1 MSSAC
6 RRDPV
11 YSTRIDLVN
20 DDLDINYERLLDGY
34 KDISNVCSGNF
45 DISDSEGGTTINNFL
60 EDLITMSTHVKEKN
74 REKARNIQ
82 NTLGEI
88 QRSTNSET
96 RDYDNLLENTSM
108 LDQITNMNKDQM
120 KIFVEKYFYLIVKVI
135 FILFIFYLLYNRSS
149 FVVTLSLG
157 SIFGGLVDKAKGAIS
172 SSSGFVKNIG
182 QKIGDLEKKE
192 KMKDRTKPQSNQGVA
207 KPTNASK
214 SGIQSSNT
222 GIGSSNPK
230 FGTNPIQK
238 DIYTQSLDRV

>member
-1 MSSAC
+1 MTCTS
-6 RRDPV
+6 DPD
-11 YSTRIDLVN
+11 YSTRIHLVN
-20 DDLDINYERLLDGY
+20 YDLDTNYERLLAGY
-34 KDISNVCSGNF
+34 TDISNVCSGNF
-45 DISDSEGGTTINNFL
+45 DTSDSSGGTTIGIFL
-60 EDLITMSTHVKEKN
+60 EDLIKMSTHVKEKN

-120 KIFVEKYFYLIVKVI
+120 EIFVEKYFYLIVKVI
-135 FILFIFYLLYNRSS
+135 FILLIFYLLYNRSS

-157 SIFGGLVDKAKGAIS
+157 TIFGGLVDRAKGAFS
-172 SSSGFVKNIG
+172 SSTGFVKNIG

-192 KMKDRTKPQSNQGVA
+192 KMKDRTKPQTNQGAA

-214 SGIQSSNT
+214 SRIQSSNT

-238 DIYTQSLDRV
+238 DIYTQSLD

>member
-6 RRDPV
+6 SSDPG
-11 YSTRIDLVN
+11 YYTRIDLVN
-20 DDLDINYERLLDGY
+20 YDLDTNYGRLLAGY
-34 KDISNVCSGNF
+34 TDISNTCGGNF
-45 DISDSEGGTTINNFL
+45 DISDISYGNMIGNFL
-60 EDLITMSTHVKEKN
+60 EDLITMSTKIKEIN
-74 REKARNIQ
+74 RQKAKNIQ

-88 QRSTNSET
+88 ERSANSET

-120 KIFVEKYFYLIVKVI
+120 EIFVEKYFYLIVKVI
-135 FILFIFYLLYNRSS
+135 FILLIFYLLYNRSS
-149 FVVTLSLG
+149 FVATLSLG
-157 SIFGGLVDKAKGAIS
+157 TLFGHLVDKAKGAVS
-172 SSSGFVKNIG
+172 SSTGFVKNIG